1 MTDRS
6 ARPRCKKRRHRSG
19 LGGLTPE
26 PSVCPNNESGPG
38 HPDPNVISEHCH
50 SFLFLRPVPAISGRN
65 LRADSI
71 RTTVRHAPHGRHRAR
86 ADRLRRSGMSRCRC
100 RMRPNSSTGYMLPGD
115 VKPPEGGTERRRQ
128 TAPRAPSVRTLVK
141 WAQKCDSAEQLG
153 ERLKRRYDRQ
163 RQRAGLAPAGNA
175 RAQAELDRT
184 SASHRPTL
192 WPRRLSATMRCGS
205 STAAAC
211 ATSP

>member
-1 MTDRS
+1 MITHVVVIV
-6 ARPRCKKRRHRSG
+6 PE
-19 LGGLTPE
+19 LT
-26 PSVCPNNESGPG
+26 GYT
-38 HPDPNVISEHCH
+38 
-50 SFLFLRPVPAISGRN
+50 
-65 LRADSI
+65 SI
-71 RTTVRHAPHGRHRAR
+71 RHVAVSLPYAAQLIDGVK
-86 ADRLRRSGMSRCRC
+86 
-100 RMRPNSSTGYMLPGD
+100 YMLPGD